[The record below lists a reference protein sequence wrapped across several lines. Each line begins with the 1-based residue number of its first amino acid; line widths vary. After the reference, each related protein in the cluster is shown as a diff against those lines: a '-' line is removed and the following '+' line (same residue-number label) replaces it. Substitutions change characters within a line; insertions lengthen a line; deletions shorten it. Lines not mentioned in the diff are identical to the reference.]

1 MSIEILKKELKD
13 FFRSRLSVIYFI
25 LLFVIIVYSFY
36 SAVDLYSKASINALN
51 NPLYAAGFEPISGIF
66 VPTFGGFFL
75 ILSLLLPFILVQF
88 INKEKRYNTIVLISQ
103 FPIPLSKIYLTKL
116 LAGILIVIIS
126 ILSFLPLL
134 YIWFSIGGHIPFNEL
149 LLLISGYFLYS
160 LFIIGVSFFSI
171 SIFKTSAQAS
181 IFSLSIIVFSWFV
194 DFGKEMNI
202 SSIIKHL
209 SDFTVTFHLKR
220 FEDSILSVQSIIYF
234 ILLFSLFSS
243 IGYLFFDFSR
253 KRKKQ
258 RLIALLIIHLI
269 LFIGTFGFDIRY
281 DFSESHKNSFSKSK
295 NDFLKEIPK
304 LRIKVFLRPTD
315 SRYKDYEND
324 FLKKLKMV
332 KSDIE
337 IVFAKSDEL
346 SENYGIFEYELNGK
360 KQRTYSNS
368 EEEIF
373 MILEELFG
381 KKIREKDKESIYKG
395 YPLVV
400 KGNWYFLLYIIYIL
414 LLPFCVLFIYYRLNK
429 IRR

>member
-1 MSIEILKKELKD
+1 MSFEILIKELKD
-13 FFRSRLSVIYFI
+13 FFRSRLSVIYFS

-36 SAVDLYSKASINALN
+36 SAVDLYSKASINAIN
-51 NPLYAAGFEPISGIF
+51 NPIYASGFEPVSGVF

-75 ILSLLLPFILVQF
+75 ILSLLLPFIFVQF
-88 INKEKRYNTIVLISQ
+88 INKEKKYNTMVLISQ
-103 FPIPLSKIYLTKL
+103 FPLSLSKIYLIKL

-126 ILSFLPLL
+126 IVSFIPLL
-134 YIWFSIGGHIPFNEL
+134 YIWLSIGGHISFNEL

-160 LFIIGVSFFSI
+160 LFVIGVSFFSI

-209 SDFTVTFHLKR
+209 SGFTVTFHLKR
-220 FEDSILSVQSIIYF
+220 FEDSILSLQSILYF

-253 KRKKQ
+253 RRKTK

-269 LFIGTFGFDIRY
+269 LIIGIFGFDIRY
-281 DFSESHKNSFSKSK
+281 DLSESHKNSFSESK
-295 NDFLKEIPK
+295 NDFLREIPE

-332 KSDIE
+332 KSDVE
-337 IVFAKSDEL
+337 IIFAKSDEL
-346 SENYGIFEYELNGK
+346 RSNYGVFEYELNEK

-373 MILEELFG
+373 MILEELYN
-381 KKIREKDKESIYKG
+381 KKIKRKDKEIIFKG

-400 KGNWYFLLYIIYIL
+400 QGHWYYSLYIIYL
-414 LLPFCVLFIYYRLNK
+414 LFLPFCVLFIYFRLNK